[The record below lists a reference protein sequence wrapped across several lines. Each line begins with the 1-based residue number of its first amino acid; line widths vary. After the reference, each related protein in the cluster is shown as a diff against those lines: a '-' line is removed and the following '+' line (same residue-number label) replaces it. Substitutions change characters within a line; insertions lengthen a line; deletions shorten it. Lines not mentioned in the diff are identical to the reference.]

1 MRIYLWADL
10 EGVAGVRDWQ
20 EWAAPGQVHFAEA
33 RELVTLEVNA
43 AIEGLCAGGATEI
56 LVAEAHGPGCIDIR
70 LLDSRADLLR
80 GWGAERWPRCLDA
93 SFDALAFVGQHAK
106 AGTAYGHLAHT
117 LSTEFIDI
125 SIDGI
130 SVGEFGALV
139 LCAAELDVPTIFAA
153 GDEALTK
160 EAREL
165 VPDIETVA
173 VKRGLQPGTGEHLTR
188 EEYARHNSS
197 AIHTHPVRARPL
209 IRDGA
214 QRAAERRQRRTPG
227 VVAPLQPPFER
238 VVKLRGSKDRPQPS
252 TVRATHPSSIIALLN
267 VPIE

>member
-1 MRIYLWADL
+1 MRIYLWADI

-20 EWAAPGQVHFAEA
+20 EWAAPGQAHFDEA
-33 RELVTLEVNA
+33 RELATLEVNA
-43 AIEGLCAGGATEI
+43 AVEGLCAGGAIEI

-80 GWGAERWPRCLDA
+80 GWGPERWPRCLDA

-117 LSTEFIDI
+117 LSTQLIDI
-125 SIDGI
+125 SINGI

-139 LCAAELDVPTIFAA
+139 LCAAELGIPTIFAA
-153 GDEALTK
+153 GDEALSR

-173 VKRGLQPGTGEHLTR
+173 VKRGLQPGTGEQLTR
-188 EEYARHNSS
+188 EEYARFYSS
-197 AIHTHPVRARPL
+197 AIHTHPVRARAL
-209 IRDGA
+209 ITDGA
-214 QRAAERRQRRTPG
+214 RRAVERRRRQTSG

-238 VVKLRGSKDRPQPS
+238 VVRLRASRDRPQPA
-252 TVRATHPSSIIALLN
+252 TVRATHPSSVIALLN
-267 VPIE
+267 VPFE